1 MRLPSAYAFTLALQS
16 MAREKWIN
24 ILTILTIASGLLII
38 SLALFSVYNVDAA
51 TKSLPEKFSL
61 ILYLDTDI
69 QRDKIDSAI
78 SALRRQ
84 NAVRSVKY
92 IPKEEALKELKSVL
106 KNSSYVFEGLDDNPL
121 PDAIEVKLKKD
132 ALGQDAVRKLA
143 DEALKIKGVKEVDYA
158 EKFLST
164 LNYLKV
170 GLKTIGIILI
180 AILSTGIV
188 FVCYSTVKILF
199 YRRNEEIETFKLLGA
214 TKGFI
219 RTPFLIEGAV
229 IGTAGGVL
237 GLLGI
242 FAFYHLVILRLG
254 TAMPIFKM
262 ILFPS
267 DLFLPL
273 PFIGMFLGV
282 TGAIIA
288 LGRLK
293 Y

>member
-1 MRLPSAYAFTLALQS
+1 MMLPSPYAVRLALQS
-16 MAREKWIN
+16 MVREKWIN

-61 ILYLDTDI
+61 ILYLDKDI
-69 QRDKIDSAI
+69 QKDKIDSAI
-78 SALRRQ
+78 GTLRRQ
-84 NAVRSVKY
+84 HAVLSVRY
-92 IPKEEALKELKSVL
+92 IPKEEALKELKAVL

-132 ALGQDAVRKLA
+132 ALGQETVKKLA

-219 RTPFLIEGAV
+219 RTPFIIEGAV
-229 IGTAGGVL
+229 IGTAGGIL

-242 FAFYHLVILRLG
+242 FAFYYLVILRLSV
-254 TAMPIFKM
+254 AMPIFKM

-273 PFIGMFLGV
+273 PFIGMFLGI
-282 TGAIIA
+282 TGSVIA